1 MDQFEKL
8 NLIRKIQEVQSQCC
22 THEKEILISIDDY
35 FKGNDES
42 HCIILANTSVNLS
55 SKEFEKFLRNLKR
68 KDNVMDVF
76 IRFYDYEDAMD
87 YEDAWINSDTV
98 FLITSADVQK
108 VKSWFQGLEPSSVK
122 EETCL
127 NEFVNL
133 PYIPEKYRIIN
144 VWWD

>member
-1 MDQFEKL
+1 MDQSEKL
-8 NLIRKIQEVQSQCC
+8 NLIRKIQVLESKC
-22 THEKEILISIDDY
+22 TREKEILISLDDY
-35 FKGNDES
+35 FRGNDEN

-55 SKEFEKFLRNLKR
+55 SKEFEKFLRDLKR
-68 KDNVMDVF
+68 KDNVMEVF
-76 IRFYDYEDAMD
+76 IRFYDYEDAID

-98 FLITSADVQK
+98 FVITSVDIRK
-108 VKSWFQGLEPSSVK
+108 VKSWFQELEPSSVN

-133 PYIPEKYRIIN
+133 PYIPEGYRIIN